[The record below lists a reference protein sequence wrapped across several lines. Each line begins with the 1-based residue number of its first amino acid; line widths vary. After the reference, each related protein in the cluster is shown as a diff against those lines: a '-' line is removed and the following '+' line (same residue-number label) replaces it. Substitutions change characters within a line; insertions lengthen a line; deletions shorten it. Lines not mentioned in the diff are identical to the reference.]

1 MGRKRLREWEKIIE
15 MDQGRKENMAGEWS
29 VPGGEGVGDS
39 EVEIPVIFPEYVDLE
54 FSCPI

>member
-1 MGRKRLREWEKIIE
+1 MREWEKIIE